1 VTGLSTLLNDGR
13 VLIVGG
19 NNHFGPNNSYQ
30 SLASAEVYDPAS
42 GTFTPTGSLQH
53 ARASHSAILL
63 NNGKVLI
70 VGGFNTQQTLITVA
84 EVYDPATGSF
94 SATGSLNAGRF
105 SAAVSILPTGKVLV
119 LGGQGIGVSYVLPVE
134 IYDPVAGTFQ
144 TVDTLPFQ
152 RSSFGTARLNNG
164 RLLIAGGF
172 DNTTNADSASSSLYD
187 LVNGGFTS
195 TGSMQVA
202 REGKTT
208 LLNSGKALVFG
219 GFFLSGAGPGNFE
232 IYDPSTQTFGS
243 LTSVPQGRYAETDT
257 LLPNGKLF
265 LVGGN
270 DNSNSFSK
278 PIAASLLIDTA
289 SLTSAAG
296 PSLNVVRQGHTSTLL
311 SNGQVLI
318 AGGYQNNDTNSAELY
333 TTASL
338 NLLNLTSIAVT
349 PGAGSLATGA
359 AQRFIATGTFSDG
372 TTRQLAGVVW
382 SSSGTGVAQI
392 SNDASNPGVA
402 IGIAQGTTTITATV
416 GSVSGSTTLTITP

>member
-1 VTGLSTLLNDGR
+1 
-13 VLIVGG
+13 
-19 NNHFGPNNSYQ
+19 
-30 SLASAEVYDPAS
+30 
-42 GTFTPTGSLQH
+42 
-53 ARASHSAILL
+53 
-63 NNGKVLI
+63 
-70 VGGFNTQQTLITVA
+70 
-84 EVYDPATGSF
+84 
-94 SATGSLNAGRF
+94 
-105 SAAVSILPTGKVLV
+105 
-119 LGGQGIGVSYVLPVE
+119 VE

-152 RSSFGTARLNNG
+152 RSYFGTARLNNG

-172 DNTTNADSASSSLYD
+172 DNTTHADSASSSLYD
-187 LVNGGFTS
+187 LVNGGFSS

-270 DNSNSFSK
+270 DNSNSFPK

-296 PSLNVVRQGHTSTLL
+296 PSLNAVRQGHTSTLL
-311 SNGQVLI
+311 SNGQVLV
-318 AGGYQNNDTNSAELY
+318 AGGNSGGNDANSAELY

-338 NLLNLTSIAVT
+338 NLPNLTSIAVT
-349 PGAGSLATGA
+349 PGAPSLATGA

-372 TTRQLAGVVW
+372 TTQQLAGVIW
-382 SSSGTGVAQI
+382 SSSGTGIAQI

-416 GSVSGSTTLTITP
+416 GSVSGSTTLTVTP